1 MPRPLPHQTD
11 FYFSSIFTC
20 SMRPLNEKGDLYS
33 SDTAEVSVTLPVGT
47 GPAVTR
53 VPGASDVFRKVDK
66 LLTAPWL
73 TLRRAA

>member
-1 MPRPLPHQTD
+1 MPHPFSHQTD

-53 VPGASDVFRKVDK
+53 VPGASDVFRQVDK
-66 LLTAPWL
+66 RLTAPWL